1 MGFIVVGIPEMVGF
15 TSSWVSRSFPFYYQI
30 YIELFS
36 GCLDLEVRDPNGSQ
50 KLIFS
55 GISQNWID
63 MKRNSF
69 DCWLVALPRNKL
81 LLGEG
86 IGGND

>member
-15 TSSWVSRSFPFYYQI
+15 TSSWVSCSFPFYYQI

-36 GCLDLEVRDPNGSQ
+36 GCLDLEVCETNDSQ

-63 MKRNSF
+63 IKRYSF
-69 DCWLVALPRNKL
+69 DCCVVALPLHKL

-86 IGGND
+86 ISDNE

>member
-1 MGFIVVGIPEMVGF
+1 MGFILVGIPEMVGF
-15 TSSWVSRSFPFYYQI
+15 TSSWVSRSSPFYYQI
-30 YIELFS
+30 YIELYS
-36 GCLDLEVRDPNGSQ
+36 GCLDLEVREPNDNQ

-63 MKRNSF
+63 MKRHSF
-69 DCWLVALPRNKL
+69 NCRVVALPRYKL

-86 IGGND
+86 ISDR

>member
-1 MGFIVVGIPEMVGF
+1 MGFVVVGIPEMVGF
-15 TSSWVSRSFPFYYQI
+15 ISSWVSCSYPFYYQI

-63 MKRNSF
+63 MERLSF
-69 DCWLVALPRNKL
+69 DC
-81 LLGEG
+81 
-86 IGGND
+86 

>member
-36 GCLDLEVRDPNGSQ
+36 GCLDLEVRETNDSQ

-63 MKRNSF
+63 IKRYSF
-69 DCWLVALPRNKL
+69 DCWVVALPLHKV

-86 IGGND
+86 ISDNE

>member
-30 YIELFS
+30 YVELFI
-36 GCLDLEVRDPNGSQ
+36 GCLDLEVREPNGSQ

-55 GISQNWID
+55 EISQNWID
-63 MKRNSF
+63 MRRLSS
-69 DCWLVALPRNKL
+69 D
-81 LLGEG
+81 G
-86 IGGND
+86 

>member
-1 MGFIVVGIPEMVGF
+1 MGFVVVGIPEMVGF
-15 TSSWVSRSFPFYYQI
+15 ASSRVFRSSPFYYQI

-36 GCLDLEVRDPNGSQ
+36 GCLDLEDREPNDSQ

-63 MKRNSF
+63 MKRHSF
-69 DCWLVALPRNKL
+69 DR
-81 LLGEG
+81 
-86 IGGND
+86 

>member
-15 TSSWVSRSFPFYYQI
+15 TSSRVSRIASFYCQI
-30 YIELFS
+30 CIELFS
-36 GCLDLEVRDPNGSQ
+36 GCLDLEVREPNGSQ

-63 MKRNSF
+63 IKRYSF
-69 DCWLVALPRNKL
+69 
-81 LLGEG
+81 ES
-86 IGGND
+86 

>member
-15 TSSWVSRSFPFYYQI
+15 TSSCVSRSFPFHHQI

-36 GCLDLEVRDPNGSQ
+36 GCLDLEVREPNGSQ

-55 GISQNWID
+55 RISQNWID
-63 MKRNSF
+63 MKRHSF
-69 DCWLVALPRNKL
+69 DC
-81 LLGEG
+81 
-86 IGGND
+86 

>member
-36 GCLDLEVRDPNGSQ
+36 GCLDLEVREPNDSQ

-63 MKRNSF
+63 IKRYSF
-69 DCWLVALPRNKL
+69 DCCVVALPLHKL

-86 IGGND
+86 ISDNE

>member
-1 MGFIVVGIPEMVGF
+1 MGLIVVGTPEMVGF
-15 TSSWVSRSFPFYYQI
+15 TSSWVSRSAPFYYQI
-30 YIELFS
+30 CIELFG
-36 GCLDLEVRDPNGSQ
+36 GCLDLEVREPNGSQ

-63 MKRNSF
+63 MKRHSF
-69 DCWLVALPRNKL
+69 NCRVVALPRYKL

-86 IGGND
+86 ISDR

>member
-1 MGFIVVGIPEMVGF
+1 MGFIVVGIPEMVDI
-15 TSSWVSRSFPFYYQI
+15 TSSWVSRFASFYCQI
-30 YIELFS
+30 CIELFS
-36 GCLDLEVRDPNGSQ
+36 GCLDLEVREPNGSQ

-63 MKRNSF
+63 IKRYSF
-69 DCWLVALPRNKL
+69 DCCVVALPLHKL

-86 IGGND
+86 ISDNE

>member
-15 TSSWVSRSFPFYYQI
+15 ISSWVSRSSPSYYQI
-30 YIELFS
+30 YVELFI
-36 GCLDLEVRDPNGSQ
+36 GCVDVEDREPNDSQ

-63 MKRNSF
+63 MKRHSF
-69 DCWLVALPRNKL
+69 NCRVVALPRYKL

-86 IGGND
+86 ISDR

>member
-1 MGFIVVGIPEMVGF
+1 MVGF
-15 TSSWVSRSFPFYYQI
+15 TSSWVSRSSPFYYQI

-36 GCLDLEVRDPNGSQ
+36 GCLDLEDREPNDSQ

-63 MKRNSF
+63 IERYSF
-69 DCWLVALPRNKL
+69 DCWVVALPLHEL

-86 IGGND
+86 ISDN

>member
-1 MGFIVVGIPEMVGF
+1 MGFIVVGIPEMVDI
-15 TSSWVSRSFPFYYQI
+15 TSSWVSRFASLYCQI
-30 YIELFS
+30 CIELFS

-63 MKRNSF
+63 MKRHSF
-69 DCWLVALPRNKL
+69 DC
-81 LLGEG
+81 
-86 IGGND
+86 

>member
-30 YIELFS
+30 CIELFS
-36 GCLDLEVRDPNGSQ
+36 GCLDLEVREPNDNQ

-63 MKRNSF
+63 IKRYSF
-69 DCWLVALPRNKL
+69 DCWVVALPLHKL

-86 IGGND
+86 ISENE

>member
-15 TSSWVSRSFPFYYQI
+15 TSSWVSRSSSFYYQI
-30 YIELFS
+30 YIELSS
-36 GCLDLEVRDPNGSQ
+36 GCLDLEVREPNGGQ

-55 GISQNWID
+55 EISQNWID
-63 MKRNSF
+63 MRKLSS
-69 DCWLVALPRNKL
+69 DGCVAVPQYKL

-86 IGGND
+86 ISDNE

>member
-15 TSSWVSRSFPFYYQI
+15 TSSWVSRSAPFYYQI

-36 GCLDLEVRDPNGSQ
+36 GCLDLEVREPNGSQ

-55 GISQNWID
+55 GISHKCID
-63 MKRNSF
+63 IKRYSF
-69 DCWLVALPRNKL
+69 DCLVVALSLHKL
-81 LLGEG
+81 LLGDG
-86 IGGND
+86 ISDN